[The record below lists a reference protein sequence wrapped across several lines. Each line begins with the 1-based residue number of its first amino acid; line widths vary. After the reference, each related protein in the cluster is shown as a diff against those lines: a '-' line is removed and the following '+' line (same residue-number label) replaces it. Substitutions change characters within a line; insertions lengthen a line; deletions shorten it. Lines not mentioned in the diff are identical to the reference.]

1 MRETARILVVLNRLI
16 TMYISLN
23 FQVCIMLVLYS
34 IFLICPFDVGN
45 DSRSN
50 SFKYKENDKNQQA
63 TS

>member
-1 MRETARILVVLNRLI
+1 
-16 TMYISLN
+16 
-23 FQVCIMLVLYS
+23 MLVLYS